1 MIPDPTA
8 LRQAAG
14 AQGGPAAAE
23 RRGSDVGACFQL
35 ALLAAGQGN
44 DKEAGDYLRQI
55 IASMKSMV
63 QPGGSDAGDRPNT

>member
-1 MIPDPTA
+1 MLDPNPYRA
-8 LRQAAG
+8 AAAG
-14 AQGGPAAAE
+14 LPGGPTGE

-55 IASMKSMV
+55 VTAMKAMV
-63 QPGGSDAGDRPNT
+63 KPGGSDAGASPNT